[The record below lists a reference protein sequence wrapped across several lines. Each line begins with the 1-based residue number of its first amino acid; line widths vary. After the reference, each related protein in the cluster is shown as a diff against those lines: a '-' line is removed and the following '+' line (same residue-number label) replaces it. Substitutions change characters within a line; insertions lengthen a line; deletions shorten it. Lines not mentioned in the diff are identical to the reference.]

1 MNEACVAVLFAYKL
15 LHNFVKAL
23 DENYLKKTLTDLMP
37 FVGSLEPLN
46 ALFLKLVFNQ
56 SIDEIINTFA
66 TRHPHRLLLKYTLK
80 DEQ

>member
-1 MNEACVAVLFAYKL
+1 
-15 LHNFVKAL
+15 
-23 DENYLKKTLTDLMP
+23 MP

-66 TRHPHRLLLKYTLK
+66 TCHPHCLLLKYTLK
-80 DEQ
+80 DEQW